1 MVEALRREMLPVQ
14 WSKYGRG
21 EKLIIA
27 KDLLDQFCS
36 MVFEARSIASAYSV
50 LSELEAVLA
59 SCEDTSNYGY
69 LHDDTYITQAYRS
82 FTRARTELSKQVETT
97 NCLAS
102 IEDMLKAESGEI
114 NPDNT
119 EVVWFLEGNFPEH
132 KRGRETLIYL
142 SMKQLDSRGKLTGV
156 HQTLSPVGQIPSN
169 IIVKTPLWMTS
180 YLSKVVQ
187 KDTGNIYD
195 LSGAEIDYLR
205 GLWVKRTNRDGFE
218 ELLKVA
224 KTLARGENFRK
235 T

>member
-1 MVEALRREMLPVQ
+1 MDETIRREAMPVQ

-36 MVFEARSIASAYSV
+36 MVFGAKSIASAYSV

-59 SCEDTSNYGY
+59 SCEDTSNYGH

-82 FTRARTELSKQVETT
+82 FTRARTELSKQVETES
-97 NCLAS
+97 CLTS
-102 IEDMLKAESGEI
+102 IEDLLKTESGET
-114 NPDNT
+114 NPDGT

-142 SMKQLDSRGKLTGV
+142 CMKQLDSRGKTTGA

-169 IIVKTPLWMTS
+169 IIVKTPLWIVS
-180 YLSKVVQ
+180 YLRTAARMN
-187 KDTGNIYD
+187 TGDVYK

-205 GLWVKRTNRDGFE
+205 GLWVKRTNREGFE
-218 ELLKVA
+218 ELLKIA
-224 KTLARGENFRK
+224 KTLARGENSRRL
-235 T
+235 